1 MMKFVCVLLLT
12 LISLPAYAQQP
23 AASWPPKISGEKHV
37 YKTVEGRDICLWR
50 IAADSASGSKNKG
63 ADKSPAIVFFF
74 GGGWTSGTPEQFLPQ
89 AKYLASRGMTTFVA
103 DYRVASRDKVKV
115 AACVEDAK
123 SAVRWLRTNAEKL
136 GIDPD
141 RICAAG
147 GSAGGHLACATAL
160 LPGLDAKSD
169 DLSVS
174 CVPNALALFNPA
186 VVLAPIDG
194 LPTPK
199 EAETRLEGLKS
210 RLGAESEAMSP
221 AHHVRSE
228 LPPAIIFHGEADT
241 TVKPVTVQKF
251 SELMREAGNRC
262 ELKMYPG
269 APHSFFNL
277 PGNNGAAGKK
287 KDANKKAE
295 GQDQRSVWHR
305 QTLRELDLFLVSLGW
320 ISGEPTIPKS
330 KLPEAN
336 SAP

>member
-1 MMKFVCVLLLT
+1 MKFVCVLLLT

-37 YKTVEGRDICLWR
+37 YKTVGGRDICLWR
-50 IAADSASGSKNKG
+50 IAADSSNGSKEPG
-63 ADKSPAIVFFF
+63 AGKAPAIVFFF

-115 AACVEDAK
+115 AVCVEDAK
-123 SAVRWLRTNAEKL
+123 SAVRWLRANADKL
-136 GIDPD
+136 AIDPN

-147 GSAGGHLACATAL
+147 GSAGGHIACATAL

-169 DLSVS
+169 DLTVS

-194 LPTPK
+194 LPTTK
-199 EAETRLEGLKS
+199 EAEARLEGLKS
-210 RLGAESEAMSP
+210 RFGAEPEAMSP

-262 ELKMYPG
+262 ELKTYPG

-277 PGNNGAAGKK
+277 PGNSVAAKK
-287 KDANKKAE
+287 KDASKQKE

-320 ISGEPTIPKS
+320 ISGAPTIS
-330 KLPEAN
+330 E
-336 SAP
+336 